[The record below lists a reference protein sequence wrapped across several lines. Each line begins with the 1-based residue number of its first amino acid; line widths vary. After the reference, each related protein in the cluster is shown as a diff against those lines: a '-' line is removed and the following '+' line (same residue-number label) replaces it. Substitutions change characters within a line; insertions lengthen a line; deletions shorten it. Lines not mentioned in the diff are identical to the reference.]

1 MSSLKDLNVKPLA
14 LVAQE
19 LLQRSDCPVFHAKVD
34 QAVRDVMV
42 ELDLEFYP
50 LSEASEKLK
59 AKVYNIVLKT
69 KYF

>member
-1 MSSLKDLNVKPLA
+1 MQSLNTFDVKPLP

-19 LLQRSDCPVFHAKVD
+19 LLQYSDCPVFHAKVD

-42 ELDLEFYP
+42 ELDLGFYP
-50 LSEASEKLK
+50 LSEASEELK
-59 AKVYNIVLKT
+59 AKVYNIVSRT